1 MSVPDHCSVVSGQDP
16 NWIRIQRYGAWIR
29 IKIGVAFQDPNLN
42 WGLDVDPNEG
52 KLQDPD
58 PNTCKC
64 IWIQSTGPLD
74 TFFFLIA

>member
-16 NWIRIQRYGAWIR
+16 NWICIQRYGAWIR

-58 PNTCKC
+58 HFYKRFC
-64 IWIQSTGPLD
+64 IYKMAAWLL
-74 TFFFLIA
+74 FE